1 MLNRTSYMDEFLCEY
16 VDGTMDYSV
25 RAAFEECVE
34 CDSRLARQVRHLC
47 RTRQLL
53 REYRLRTPKDLRI
66 RVLKRLS
73 RCLPLAT
80 RVRPPHTSILIGTA
94 TAIALAIALVAGASR
109 YIPASLSKLQGNTTT
124 VVETQAKNLWH
135 AKSVYSGLLRALSSV
150 V

>member
-25 RAAFEECVE
+25 RVVFEECVE
-34 CDSRLARQVRHLC
+34 CDSRLARRVRQLR

-53 REYRLRTPKDLRI
+53 LEYRLKTPKDLRI
-66 RVLKRLS
+66 RVLERLS

-80 RVRPPHTSILIGTA
+80 RVRPPHASILIGTA
-94 TAIALAIALVAGASR
+94 TAVALAIALVAGAFR
-109 YIPASLSKLQGNTTT
+109 YVPVSLSKLRGNTTT
-124 VVETQAKNLWH
+124 VVETQAENLWH
-135 AKSVYSGLLRALSSV
+135 GKTVYGDSFRALSSV